1 MRKKKNFRKKKRFP
15 KEQLEGL
22 QVKVFHNDVEKA
34 LRVLKKKIK
43 KSNLMLDIR
52 KKEYYQKPSDVKRHK
67 KQMAVLR
74 NKYNVQ
80 KNENNY

>member
-43 KSNLMLDIR
+43 KSNLMLDIE
-52 KKEYYQKPSDVKRHK
+52 KK
-67 KQMAVLR
+67 
-74 NKYNVQ
+74 NII
-80 KNENNY
+80 KNHLM